1 MSSAQR
7 EFDIFLYGATGFSGM
22 LTGQHLAQR
31 DTNARIALAG
41 RSPQRLRAVRDKLG
55 PLASDWPLVVA
66 DASQPATLEE
76 MATRAQVILTT
87 VGPYTRYGLP
97 LVAACAKA
105 GTDYADLTG
114 ELMFCRNSI
123 DLYHKQAADTGAR
136 IVLAC
141 GFDSIPSDLNVHH
154 LYRRAAEDGTGE
166 LAETNLVLRSF
177 SQRWASGGSV
187 ATYSEAMRTAS
198 SDPEAYRLVNDP
210 YTLTT
215 DRSAE
220 PDLGPQPDFSMRRG
234 RDLAPELAGFWTGA
248 FVQGPFN
255 TRIVRRS
262 NALQDWAYGKQF
274 RYSETMSLGRSF
286 AAPIASAAVTG
297 AIAGGIGLG
306 NKYFSRLPQRA
317 LERVT
322 PKPGTGPSQKSR
334 ERGHYRCETYT
345 TTTTGA
351 RYLATFTHN
360 VDAYASTA
368 VLLGE
373 SGLALALDRDRL
385 SELRGVLTPAA
396 AMGDALLARLPQT
409 GVVVSATRLH

>member
-7 EFDIFLYGATGFSGM
+7 EFDIVLYGATGFSGM

-166 LAETNLVLRSF
+166 LAETSLVLRSF
-177 SQRWASGGSV
+177 FQRWASGGSV

-286 AAPIASAAVTG
+286 AAPIASAAVTS

>member
-7 EFDIFLYGATGFSGM
+7 EFDIVLYGATGFSGM

-409 GVVVSATRLH
+409 GIVVSATRLH